1 MLTLAN
7 ELLTISV
14 IDPSRESHLL
24 GPRYVSGCSIRQV
37 STHSGM
43 ELLAGP
49 EYPDLPSVING
60 QGAPEVFQHTLFDD
74 PEAIPEARLII
85 GVGLVEN
92 SARKTN
98 RESHWYS
105 RVLEPC
111 QWSVDQHSDSLV
123 METSQ
128 RYGSWRLELLRE
140 LRLHGNT
147 LDSRTSL
154 RNIGRGGL
162 PFRWFAHPFFPFHG
176 DLRLRIGNLRGNL
189 PENPAFSSLGEGTVG
204 LEKGYSWPEGFFLDL
219 PDHAGV
225 PFGAYIALPGAPAVE
240 LQGSFPLLKLA
251 LWANDRTCS
260 PEPFFGDELAPE
272 RSAQWTL
279 TYTFEGTGL

>member
-7 ELLTISV
+7 ELLTVSV
-14 IDPSRESHLL
+14 VDPLQESHLL
-24 GPRYVSGCSIRQV
+24 GPRFVAGGSIRQV
-37 STHSGM
+37 STHSGTR
-43 ELLAGP
+43 LLAGP
-49 EYPDLPSVING
+49 EYPDLPSVVNG

-74 PEAIPEARLII
+74 PEAIPEAKLII

-111 QWSVDQHSDSLV
+111 QWSVDQHSESLV
-123 METSQ
+123 MKTSQ
-128 RYGSWRLELLRE
+128 RYGSWRFGLLRE

-147 LDSRTSL
+147 LRSRTSL
-154 RNIGRGGL
+154 RNGGPSSL
-162 PFRWFAHPFFPFHG
+162 PFRWFAHPFFPFHT
-176 DLRLRIGNLRGNL
+176 DVRLRIDNLRGNL
-189 PENPAFSSLGEGTVG
+189 PENPAFASLGKGTVG
-204 LEKGYSWPEGFFLDL
+204 LEMGYSWREGYFLDL
-219 PDHAGV
+219 PEHSGV
-225 PFGAYIALPGAPAVE
+225 AFGARITLPGAPAVE
-240 LQGSFPLLKLA
+240 LHGSFPLLKLA

-260 PEPFFGDELAPE
+260 PEPFFGGELAPE
-272 RSAQWTL
+272 RSEQWSL